1 MTVIT
6 FRKDRPSGA
15 IGSFWRKQLGERDS
29 PIRDLYEGI
38 VAWPMWSTVGWNDI
52 RQRYRRSVLGPFWIT
67 LSMAVLVGSLALIY
81 SQVFRMDLKEYLPFL
96 CLGFIIWGF
105 IASAATESCTA
116 FIESESLIKQIKIPF
131 SVYVQRVVWRNFV
144 V

>member
-15 IGSFWRKQLGERDS
+15 IGSFWRKPLGERDS

-67 LSMAVLVGSLALIY
+67 ISMGLFIALLGTIY
-81 SQVFRMDLKEYLPFL
+81 SRIFNQEIATFLPYVAM
-96 CLGFIIWGF
+96 GVISWGF
-105 IASAATESCTA
+105 ISGTMVESCNVFMEGA
-116 FIESESLIKQIKIPF
+116 SVIKQIQLP
-131 SVYVQRVVWRNFV
+131 
-144 V
+144 